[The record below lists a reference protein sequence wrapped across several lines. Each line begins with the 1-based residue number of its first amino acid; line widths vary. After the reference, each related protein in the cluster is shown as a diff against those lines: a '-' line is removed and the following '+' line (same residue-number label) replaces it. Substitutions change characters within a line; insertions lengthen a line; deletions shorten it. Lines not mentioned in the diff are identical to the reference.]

1 MKKEKI
7 KQADLSTIFW
17 TVLLVSVL
25 FFLMLWMIAPQ
36 VANFYKLKVENG
48 LTLTRLMALAIFLI
62 NIRMISLAILE
73 RQIRYLRLS
82 IIEGGELLII
92 QTLAVLMAIKG
103 FQIESLVVSY
113 LVGKS
118 LGTLAFY
125 ILSPFKLALGFAKD
139 SLAKFLGFALN
150 YQVYS
155 LAYAV
160 SGSIAPLYVGYIVG
174 PAGTG
179 YLTWAGGIGLLPWAF
194 SELIA
199 KVSFPVFSRIQ
210 NDKRRLSSSVNYSL
224 NLILMGVLPL
234 TVILLFFA
242 EPITNVVFTYKWLPA
257 VWALRF
263 FVLLSATVAVSSVA
277 ASLLIACGE
286 VRFVRNVSIAAAFC
300 FWILAFTLIPKIGFT
315 GHPLA
320 WFLGS
325 AIQFLMI
332 IKVRQI
338 VKIDYFRTI
347 LIYLFFAVVST
358 LPFWYVVKIFGNAFE
373 LVAVLIAIVVVYLIL
388 VFLFRKNYVLFYLGQ
403 LKVFLK

>member
-1 MKKEKI
+1 MIFDFFKPQVEKPEELDLKFTAETLKKNAVSGVVVLAVRRI
-7 KQADLSTIFW
+7 SVQLIQTLSSTIFW

-155 LAYAV
+155 LAYA
-160 SGSIAPLYVGYIVG
+160 
-174 PAGTG
+174 
-179 YLTWAGGIGLLPWAF
+179 
-194 SELIA
+194 
-199 KVSFPVFSRIQ
+199 
-210 NDKRRLSSSVNYSL
+210 
-224 NLILMGVLPL
+224 
-234 TVILLFFA
+234 
-242 EPITNVVFTYKWLPA
+242 
-257 VWALRF
+257 
-263 FVLLSATVAVSSVA
+263 
-277 ASLLIACGE
+277 
-286 VRFVRNVSIAAAFC
+286 
-300 FWILAFTLIPKIGFT
+300 
-315 GHPLA
+315 
-320 WFLGS
+320 
-325 AIQFLMI
+325 
-332 IKVRQI
+332 
-338 VKIDYFRTI
+338 
-347 LIYLFFAVVST
+347 
-358 LPFWYVVKIFGNAFE
+358 
-373 LVAVLIAIVVVYLIL
+373 
-388 VFLFRKNYVLFYLGQ
+388 
-403 LKVFLK
+403 